1 MTKKILQSYNFSGN
15 QIIDARMEN
24 LAGFPSAGKAG
35 RFVLNSTTSLVGFD
49 DGTTFRTLAPTDSPA
64 FSGTPT
70 APTAVN
76 GTNTTQ
82 IATTAFVQN
91 AIVATSVGD
100 NSITNAKLADVPTAT
115 IKGRATAGTG
125 DPEDLTPAQART
137 VLGLAA
143 LAQKTTVATADI
155 DNSAVTNAKLA
166 NVAANTIKGNNT
178 GSAAAPVDLTA
189 AQVKALLAI
198 TQSDVSGLV
207 TALAGKAATSHTHLA
222 ADITDLT
229 TAINTQIA
237 AYWDTIAGTDAN
249 VDTIREV
256 LDLVLSNTADLANN
270 IKRYAANIGDGTSTS
285 IAVTHNLNSLDV
297 VVEVY
302 EIATGESVGVG
313 VTRTSANVV
322 TIEAIPAPTTNALRV
337 VVKY

>member
-1 MTKKILQSYNFSGN
+1 MAKKILQSYNFSGN
-15 QIIDARMEN
+15 QIIDARFEN
-24 LAGFPSAGKAG
+24 LAGFPTAGKAG
-35 RFVLNSTTSLVGFD
+35 RLVLNTTTSLVGFD
-49 DGTTFRTLAPTDSPA
+49 NGTVFRTFAPTDSPA

-91 AIVATSVGD
+91 AIVATSVGN

-115 IKGRATAGTG
+115 IKGRTTAGTG
-125 DPEDLTPAQART
+125 DPQ
-137 VLGLAA
+137 
-143 LAQKTTVATADI
+143 
-155 DNSAVTNAKLA
+155 
-166 NVAANTIKGNNT
+166 
-178 GSAAAPVDLTA
+178 DLTA

-198 TQSDVSGLV
+198 APSDVSGL
-207 TALAGKAATSHTHLA
+207 TDALAGKANASHTHLA

-229 TAINTQIA
+229 TAINTQVA
-237 AYWDTIAGTDAN
+237 AYWDTLAGTDAN
-249 VDTIREV
+249 VDTIREL
-256 LDLVLSNTADLANN
+256 LDLVLSNSADLANN

-285 IAVTHNLNSLDV
+285 IAVTHSLNSNDV
-297 VVEVY
+297 TVEVY
-302 EIATGESVGVG
+302 DTATGESVGVG

>member
-1 MTKKILQSYNFSGN
+1 MAKKILQSYNFSGN
-15 QIIDARMEN
+15 QIIDARFEN
-24 LAGFPSAGKAG
+24 LAGFPTAGKAG
-35 RFVLNSTTSLVGFD
+35 RLVLNTTTSLVGFD
-49 DGTTFRTLAPTDSPA
+49 NGTVFLTFAPTDSPA

-115 IKGRATAGTG
+115 IKGRTTAGTG
-125 DPEDLTPAQART
+125 DPQ
-137 VLGLAA
+137 
-143 LAQKTTVATADI
+143 
-155 DNSAVTNAKLA
+155 
-166 NVAANTIKGNNT
+166 
-178 GSAAAPVDLTA
+178 DLTA

-198 TQSDVSGLV
+198 APSDVSGL
-207 TALAGKAATSHTHLA
+207 TDALAGKANASHTHLA

-229 TAINTQIA
+229 TAINTQVA
-237 AYWDTIAGTDAN
+237 AYWDTLAGTDAN
-249 VDTIREV
+249 VDTIREL
-256 LDLVLSNTADLANN
+256 LDLVLSNSADLANN

-285 IAVTHNLNSLDV
+285 IAVTHSLNSNDV
-297 VVEVY
+297 TVEVY
-302 EIATGESVGVG
+302 DTATGESVGVG

>member
-1 MTKKILQSYNFSGN
+1 MAKKILQSYNFSGN
-15 QIIDARMEN
+15 QIIDARFEN
-24 LAGFPSAGKAG
+24 LAGFPTAGKAG
-35 RFVLNSTTSLVGFD
+35 RLVLNTTTSLVGFD
-49 DGTTFRTLAPTDSPA
+49 NGTVFRTFAPTDSPA

-100 NSITNAKLADVPTAT
+100 NSITNAKLA
-115 IKGRATAGTG
+115 
-125 DPEDLTPAQART
+125 
-137 VLGLAA
+137 
-143 LAQKTTVATADI
+143 
-155 DNSAVTNAKLA
+155 NM
-166 NVAANTIKGNNT
+166 AANTIKGNNS

-249 VDTIREV
+249 VDMIREV

-285 IAVTHNLNSLDV
+285 IAVTHSLNSLDV

>member
-82 IATTAFVQN
+82 IATTAFVKN
-91 AIVATSVGD
+91 AIVATSVGN

-125 DPEDLTPAQART
+125 DPEDLT
-137 VLGLAA
+137 
-143 LAQKTTVATADI
+143 
-155 DNSAVTNAKLA
+155 
-166 NVAANTIKGNNT
+166 
-178 GSAAAPVDLTA
+178 A

-198 TQSDVSGLV
+198 APSDVSGL
-207 TALAGKAATSHTHLA
+207 TDALAGKANASHTHLA

-229 TAINTQIA
+229 TAINTQVA
-237 AYWDTIAGTDAN
+237 AYWDTLAGTDAN
-249 VDTIREV
+249 VDTIREL
-256 LDLVLSNTADLANN
+256 LDLVLSNSADLANN

-285 IAVTHNLNSLDV
+285 IAVTHSLNSNDV
-297 VVEVY
+297 TVEVY
-302 EIATGESVGVG
+302 DTATGESVGVG